1 MSFRSACWLS
11 AFLVLV
17 SSVCDRSYADSI
29 ECRNSDRSEALEQK
43 PNKSYFDSDSP
54 APEELHFDFDI
65 VGYGPEGRSVTTISE
80 KPVVGIRLLNGWLLG
95 SDHGEWGGLLLYKAG
110 RFEQRLIEDNIE
122 DIYEFSSG
130 YVAVA
135 GLSHMTLS
143 RGSIYLIKG
152 EEPEF
157 IAEVLFGLPAAPKS
171 SWLIAPNELL
181 INVEGGLSY
190 VFRDDGILTKV
201 ACN

>member
-1 MSFRSACWLS
+1 MSLHSTCWFSTLLL
-11 AFLVLV
+11 LVV
-17 SSVCDRSYADSI
+17 SGCDRSYADSI
-29 ECRNSDRSEALEQK
+29 NCRTFDRSEALEQM
-43 PNKSYFDSDSP
+43 PNKSYFDSESP

-65 VGYGPEGRSVTTISE
+65 VEYGPDGRSVTTISE
-80 KPVVGIRLLNGWLLG
+80 KPVVGVRLHNGWLLG

-110 RFEQRLIEDNIE
+110 RSEQTLVEDNIE

-143 RGSIYLIKG
+143 RGSIYFIKG

-157 IAEVLFGLPAAPKS
+157 IVEVLFGLPAAPRS

-181 INVEGGLSY
+181 INVEGDLSY
-190 VFRDDGILTKV
+190 VLRDDGTLEKV
-201 ACN
+201 TCN